1 MYEVKFFATDD
12 ADWAQSIDLFDD
24 DTGEPLDTT
33 DMAFAL
39 GVSRDGLVLL
49 SASTED
55 GSIEVP
61 ETGVIQWRFTVAQL
75 GSLCPGTTYNVGCTV
90 ETTDGVTQV
99 FTGTL
104 AFIDGS
110 VP

>member
-1 MYEVKFFATDD
+1 MYDAQFFATDD
-12 ADWAQSIDLFDD
+12 ADWAESIDLFDD

-33 DMAFAL
+33 GMAFVL
-39 GVSRDGLVLL
+39 GISRDGLVLL
-49 SASTED
+49 SASTAAAT
-55 GSIEVP
+55 IEVP
-61 ETGVIQWRFTVAQL
+61 ETGTIQWRFTPTQL
-75 GSLCPGTTYNVGCTV
+75 GALDPGTTYTVGCTV
-90 ETTDGVTQV
+90 ETDDGITQV